1 MNDMQNFSNLKN
13 RAINEMLEMNER
25 AAKTGHSNVEFQE
38 KTKQVPHKIHTENT
52 SVCFSNDEILILGIV
67 FILSKDCSD
76 YWLFLALLYILM

>member
-25 AAKTGHSNVEFQE
+25 AAKTEHFKDECRENANKITTKNKSN
-38 KTKQVPHKIHTENT
+38 
-52 SVCFSNDEILILGIV
+52 SFSNDEMLILALV
-67 FILSKDCSD
+67 LILSKDCSD